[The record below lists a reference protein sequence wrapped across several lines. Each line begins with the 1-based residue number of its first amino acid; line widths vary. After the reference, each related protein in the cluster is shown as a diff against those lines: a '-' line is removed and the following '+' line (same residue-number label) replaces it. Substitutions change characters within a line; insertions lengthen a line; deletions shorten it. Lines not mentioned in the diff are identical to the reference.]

1 MRSYLH
7 NTSHMV
13 KARPGAKFSTR
24 KPAALSSKRM
34 RNAVSHTVNTLT
46 CGTDYRFRGMGYG
59 SPYRTDYGD
68 TAEVTSSIPCPAP
81 TPANVIATPVAQDM
95 IEVSWD
101 TQEGVTAYRVQYAPI
116 VPAGSPAPTW
126 TTASDKVAPTAT
138 APTPGATAR
147 TSFTVDSLICG
158 TTYRFKVSGKG
169 DGMAHSGITYSSFSF
184 GAASDPSDTSAAAA
198 TDFFCTPQNLNVTPL
213 AQRRARLSWEP
224 VDNAERYF
232 VQVRQGNLGGW
243 SPFTD
248 FAPSPTPSVP
258 IELDNIMTVGGSD
271 VGLAHA
277 SAYQF
282 QVRARVGGG
291 HVTAM
296 AFSTPVAIVD
306 SPIKSINGD
315 SSGVS
320 GSNGKMVV
328 KLEWAANRQY
338 TIRYRKL
345 PDNHHQI
352 PTMGMAGWQP
362 TSAASDMDW
371 TEPTPTPT
379 VTPNDSVKYVVT
391 LPERE
396 KVYAVQASYTDGS
409 GLTTFAARERYVW
422 PSNRAAGNGERVATF
437 PVKYRLANKTYY
449 YRICENS
456 FPQSIRVDLEAYIDH
471 AFSQWELA
479 TDDWVSFEHD
489 DSLNCEYY
497 LAFLTP
503 IRESIQQLTPDPAN
517 LPSDAVIEAH
527 VNGLLSQYR
536 VVGIITPA
544 RVARAL
550 AHSREEQVSEI
561 YMIDDESLHISDALI
576 QEISTHVGHG
586 WCRSICTTTDVT
598 YNDDGDQIISHDI
611 KVRSSYFEGSPLM
624 FPGIDKVASK
634 DDIRFNA
641 CPWSSPS
648 IDWKRYKG
656 LVHEAGH
663 ALGIGDGTDGMDQDR
678 HHPQIEDAL
687 MSYTTPDDYDCS
699 PHPFDIM
706 AIFALYQTIP

>member
-1 MRSYLH
+1 MVSGDSSSPTLTGADDEIVHEVTGLQDCTSYSFTVTATGDGMLFS
-7 NTSHMV
+7 NRPDDATSATKDETTECLNSPPAPVLRVSAGRTSITVSWHGEQGV
-13 KARPGAKFSTR
+13 TYVVSGDSSSPTLTGAGRDIDHEVTGLQECTDYSFTVTATGDGRLYTNRDGTETSDTEDGRTLPCTAPAPTDLRADSSDQTRVTVSWDSRGGIAAYKLEHALAGTPTPTWATSNDNISPNADPNARTSGTADMLVCGTAYLFRVSGKGTGWPYLSSFGDTSEPEEASTEVCR
-24 KPAALSSKRM
+24 RPPMPTGLVATPTAQDAITVSWDTDPNVARYRLEYAATPTPTFTVVEVAPAAL
-34 RNAVSHTVNTLT
+34 APTPTPTPTTHTVSGLQLCN
-46 CGTDYRFRGMGYG
+46 TDYRFRVSGMGYG
-59 SPYRTDYGD
+59 SPYSTDYGE

-81 TPANVIATPVAQDM
+81 TPANVIATPIAQDM
-95 IEVSWD
+95 IKVSWD
-101 TQEGVTAYRVQYAPI
+101 TQEGVTAYRVQYAS
-116 VPAGSPAPTW
+116 VVAAGTPAPTW
-126 TTASDKVAPTAT
+126 TTANDNVAPTAT
-138 APTPGATAR
+138 ATSPSTTAR

-352 PTMGMAGWQP
+352 P
-362 TSAASDMDW
+362 
-371 TEPTPTPT
+371 
-379 VTPNDSVKYVVT
+379 Y
-391 LPERE
+391 
-396 KVYAVQASYTDGS
+396 
-409 GLTTFAARERYVW
+409 
-422 PSNRAAGNGERVATF
+422 
-437 PVKYRLANKTYY
+437 
-449 YRICENS
+449 
-456 FPQSIRVDLEAYIDH
+456 H
-471 AFSQWELA
+471 
-479 TDDWVSFEHD
+479 
-489 DSLNCEYY
+489 
-497 LAFLTP
+497 
-503 IRESIQQLTPDPAN
+503 
-517 LPSDAVIEAH
+517 
-527 VNGLLSQYR
+527 
-536 VVGIITPA
+536 
-544 RVARAL
+544 
-550 AHSREEQVSEI
+550 
-561 YMIDDESLHISDALI
+561 
-576 QEISTHVGHG
+576 GHG
-586 WCRSICTTTDVT
+586 WLAT
-598 YNDDGDQIISHDI
+598 N
-611 KVRSSYFEGSPLM
+611 VRRE
-624 FPGIDKVASK
+624 
-634 DDIRFNA
+634 
-641 CPWSSPS
+641 
-648 IDWKRYKG
+648 
-656 LVHEAGH
+656 
-663 ALGIGDGTDGMDQDR
+663 
-678 HHPQIEDAL
+678 
-687 MSYTTPDDYDCS
+687 
-699 PHPFDIM
+699 
-706 AIFALYQTIP
+706 